1 MKASADRVV
10 RWWHMLV
17 PGRGSVARPSDR
29 FQAGL
34 FLGAVLVAV
43 AAVPF
48 AAAAGSE
55 LYGTQKPV
63 SVEQVAQR
71 SPAKAVLLADGP
83 AATVSGRSGVVANSA
98 PTDAAWPAP
107 DGSRRV
113 GKVAADEGTRRGEQV
128 SIWVDRAGNPVPPP
142 LSAAAVLV
150 DAVCA
155 AVGLWAAVCL
165 LLAVVCGGVVFAL
178 DRHRM
183 AEWQREWDAEQEK
196 RTHP

>member
-29 FQAGL
+29 IQSGL
-34 FLGAVLVAV
+34 LLVAVLVGL

-55 LYGTQKPV
+55 LYATQKPV
-63 SVEQVAQR
+63 SAEQTAQR
-71 SPAKAVLLADGP
+71 SVTTAQLLADGP
-83 AATVSGRSGVVANSA
+83 ATTVSGRSGVVANSA
-98 PTDAAWPAP
+98 PTDAVWQVP

-113 GKVAADEGTRRGEQV
+113 GKVAADEGARRGDRIT
-128 SIWVDRAGNPVPPP
+128 IWVDRAGNPVPPP

-155 AVGLWAAVCL
+155 ALGLWVSVCL
-165 LLAVVCGGVVFAL
+165 LLALVYGGTVFAL
-178 DRHRM
+178 NRHRM
-183 AEWQREWDAEQEK
+183 AEWQREWDAEREK
-196 RTHP
+196 RAHS

>member
-1 MKASADRVV
+1 MNASTDRVV

-29 FQAGL
+29 FQSGL
-34 FLGAVLVAV
+34 LLVAVLVAL
-43 AAVPF
+43 AAIPF

-55 LYGTQKPV
+55 LYATQKPV
-63 SVEQVAQR
+63 SAEQVAQR
-71 SPAKAVLLADGP
+71 SKATAVLLADGL
-83 AATVSGRSGVVANSA
+83 ATTVSGRSGVVANSA
-98 PTDAAWPAP
+98 PTDAVWQAP

-113 GKVAADEGTRRGEQV
+113 GKVAADEGARRGDQV
-128 SIWVDRAGNPVPPP
+128 TIWVDRAGNPVPPP
-142 LSAAAVLV
+142 LTAAAVLV

-155 AVGLWAAVCL
+155 TLGLWVSVCL
-165 LLAVVCGGVVFAL
+165 LLALVYGGTVFAL
-178 DRHRM
+178 NRHRL

>member
-1 MKASADRVV
+1 MPADRVA
-10 RWWHMLV
+10 RWWRVLV
-17 PGRGSVARPSDR
+17 PGRGSVARLSDR
-29 FQAGL
+29 AQAGL
-34 FLGAVLVAV
+34 LLGVVLVAL

-63 SVEQVAQR
+63 SAEQVAQR
-71 SPAKAVLLADGP
+71 SLVTAVLLADGP
-83 AATVSGRSGVVANSA
+83 ATTVSGRSGVVANSA

-113 GKVAADEGTRRGEQV
+113 GKVAADEGARRGEQL

-150 DAVCA
+150 DAVCLA
-155 AVGLWAAVCL
+155 LGLWASVCL
-165 LLAVVCGGVVFAL
+165 LLALGYGTTVFAL
-178 DRHRM
+178 NRHRM
-183 AEWQREWDAEQEK
+183 AEWQREWDVEQEK